1 MWLWNP
7 GINMDLLSII
17 QIAIFTAGTIVIFY
31 TSKKSLLNFKVHGFY
46 RFFVFEFTLVLI
58 VINIPY
64 WFFRPFSTLQIISWI
79 FLTISLYPL
88 IQSIY
93 LFNKLGGV
101 RKKEDRSANLNF
113 ENTTNLVKA
122 GIYKY
127 IRHPMYS
134 SLLFLCL
141 GTLFKNISV
150 ITILLAASIII
161 FLVLTAK
168 VEEKENIIFFGHPY
182 EDYMKKTRMFIPY
195 IF

>member
-1 MWLWNP
+1 M
-7 GINMDLLSII
+7 
-17 QIAIFTAGTIVIFY
+17 
-31 TSKKSLLNFKVHGFY
+31 
-46 RFFVFEFTLVLI
+46 
-58 VINIPY
+58 
-64 WFFRPFSTLQIISWI
+64 
-79 FLTISLYPL
+79 
-88 IQSIY
+88 
-93 LFNKLGGV
+93 

>member
-1 MWLWNP
+1 
-7 GINMDLLSII
+7 MDLLSII
-17 QIAIFTAGTIVIFY
+17 QIAGFTVGTIIIFY
-31 TSKKSLLNFKVHGFY
+31 ISKKSLRNYKVHGFY

-58 VINIPY
+58 VINIPH

-88 IQSIY
+88 ILSVY

-113 ENTTNLVKA
+113 ENTTNLVKD

-150 ITILLAASIII
+150 LTILLAVSIII